1 MSTRSLGLAIALLL
15 AGCGSGTIGSGTNQ
29 DGFNVAPGSSVLVD
43 GITQVTFSS
52 TGGGLESLPSGAP
65 CDPGIFV
72 YAIDFTAHNLSTNA
86 CIVNNGD
93 WTDPANFTPQSGV
106 TALDATQWANV
117 EAAIAAV
124 TVTDGTD
131 CGADAPSRNLAVAKS
146 TASITYGDDFYG
158 CEKLFAHYVS
168 SDDLYHLSAA
178 LSAIP

>member
-1 MSTRSLGLAIALLL
+1 MTFRGSGLAIAFLL

-72 YAIDFTAHNLSTNA
+72 YTVDFTAQSLAVNA
-86 CIVNNGD
+86 CNVNGD
-93 WTDPANFTPQSGV
+93 WTNPASFMPQSG
-106 TALDATQWANV
+106 TTSLDATQWANV

-124 TVTDGTD
+124 SVTDGSS
-131 CGADAPSRNLAVAKS
+131 CGADAPYRNLVVAKS

-158 CEKLFAHYVS
+158 CQKQYAHYVS
-168 SDDLYHLSAA
+168 SDDLYSLSAA